1 VFRRRQVKTHA
12 RMMRDELG
20 VSLEHLRQ
28 AAAHAAGGTADFV
41 APRAT
46 AARRAVKPGL
56 KAARGTTMAALV
68 PLAAATRNRAR
79 QAGKVANKGKSQL
92 SKNTKLGKRESA
104 MTGKRWPMVIGGLL
118 AAGTAVGVTGAVIAR
133 RRANRSHWEEYGT
146 TQPTTSMKQTAGS
159 MMDSA
164 KSTVESGVEKVQSLT
179 ESAKDRA
186 ADMATTKTGP
196 TTSRTTPAA
205 ATTYGA
211 SAQPGAG
218 TTSTTSEYGVRED
231 AYGKTGSAS
240 RNSRS

>member
-1 VFRRRQVKTHA
+1 
-12 RMMRDELG
+12 MMRDELG

-56 KAARGTTMAALV
+56 RAARGTAMAALV
-68 PLAAATRNRAR
+68 PLAAATRNQAR

-104 MTGKRWPMVIGGLL
+104 MTGKRWPMLIGGLL

-133 RRANRSHWEEYGT
+133 RKANRSRWEEYGA
-146 TQPTTSMKQTAGS
+146 TQPTSLKTEMGS
-159 MMDSA
+159 MTDST
-164 KSTVESGVEKVQSLT
+164 KSTVESGVDKVQSIA

-186 ADMATTKTGP
+186 ADMIASKTGE
-196 TTSRTTPAA
+196 TAGRTSTMP
-205 ATTYGA
+205 
-211 SAQPGAG
+211 S
-218 TTSTTSEYGVRED
+218 TTSTPSGIGTSPSSSPTPSEYGVRD
-231 AYGKTGSAS
+231 DVYGKPTSAS